1 MTALEKIQHLRRN
14 LEKYQAL
21 LSDVVLDAV
30 YQNEGK
36 VLDLVRDDQLTAQGI
51 DGTGRPI
58 RPLYTS
64 FTKQI
69 KRDKGQTTSHVTLRD
84 TGETQDTMGME
95 YGSDFFYPV
104 ATTPQVE
111 GLYRKYGKRIF
122 DLTPKSVSESAKI
135 MRPDIFQS
143 SLKIIFN

>member
-1 MTALEKIQHLRRN
+1 MTAQEKISHIRRN
-14 LEKYQAL
+14 LERYKAS
-21 LSDVVLDAV
+21 LSAIVLEAV
-30 YQNEGK
+30 RDNEGEI
-36 VLDLVRDDQLTAQGI
+36 LDLVRDDQLSAKGI

-84 TGETQDTMGME
+84 TGETQDTMLME
-95 YGSDFFYPV
+95 YGNDHFYPI
-104 ATTPQVE
+104 ATTPQTE

-122 DLTPKSVSESAKI
+122 DLTPQSVTAAARI
-135 MRPDIFQS
+135 MKPQIIER
-143 SLKIIFN
+143 SLKMLTT

>member
-1 MTALEKIQHLRRN
+1 MTALEKIRHLRSN
-14 LEKYQAL
+14 LEQYQAR

-30 YQNEGK
+30 YEHEGEI
-36 VLDLVRDDQLTAQGI
+36 LDLVRDDQLTAQGI

-58 RPLYTS
+58 RPIYTA
-64 FTKQI
+64 FTRRI

-84 TGETQDTMGME
+84 TGETQDTMLME
-95 YGSDFFYPV
+95 YGANYFYPV

-122 DLTPKSVSESAKI
+122 DLTPKSVSEAAKI
-135 MRPDIFQS
+135 VRPQVVKR
-143 SLKIIFN
+143 SLKIIFG